1 LLKKGKY
8 FSSVYFLIHSF
19 QLSTGTKIEEKCS
32 GWRWGCKSI
41 HPGEE
46 EETKIRPE
54 GGKVPAAVLVGEKGA
69 AERERGRGEVLV
81 GGAVWV
87 PSVFWPKSEQR
98 RWGECWLFE

>member
-1 LLKKGKY
+1 MTERGKTVGGEGGRFLLTWKR
-8 FSSVYFLIHSF
+8 SVVAGDGAGNQYI
-19 QLSTGTKIEEKCS
+19 
-32 GWRWGCKSI
+32 R
-41 HPGEE
+41 GEE

-54 GGKVPAAVLVGEKGA
+54 GGKVPAAVLAGEKGA

-87 PSVFWPKSEQR
+87 PSVFWPKSEHR